1 MVFMKSIII
10 LLFSFFIL
18 YSCVSKSNIKSQA
31 NKNAYE
37 TEATYTPYL
46 TAMGKGKGIIFR
58 VKFLNN
64 NAANISV
71 DSFIVN
77 NKSLP
82 FILKNNN
89 NFIEIESNY
98 LKSKKAPSFSDDSK
112 SGITK
117 EIEDPI
123 IIDQKFYPS
132 WVIITSNNE
141 KIKLIIENYKNTQ

>member
-1 MVFMKSIII
+1 MKSIIL
-10 LLFSFFIL
+10 LLFSFLVLF
-18 YSCVSKSNIKSQA
+18 SCASKSNIKAQS
-31 NKNAYE
+31 NKNVYE

-58 VKFLNN
+58 VEFLNN
-64 NAANISV
+64 KAANITV

-82 FILKNNN
+82 FILKNND

-112 SGITK
+112 SGIIK

-123 IIDQKFYPS
+123 IINQNFYPS
-132 WVIITSNNE
+132 WIIITINNE

>member
-1 MVFMKSIII
+1 MKPII
-10 LLFSFFIL
+10 LLLISFFVL
-18 YSCVSKSNIKSQA
+18 YSCVSKSNIKAQSL
-31 NKNAYE
+31 KTE
-37 TEATYTPYL
+37 HKTEATYTPYL

-64 NAANISV
+64 NAANITV
-71 DSFIVN
+71 DSFVIN

-82 FILKNNN
+82 FTIKNIDGY
-89 NFIEIESNY
+89 IEIESNY
-98 LKSKKAPSFSDDSK
+98 LKLKKAPSFSDDSK
-112 SGITK
+112 SEITK

-132 WVIITSNNE
+132 WIIITSNNE